1 MKKLNV
7 ATFLVAL
14 LALVL
19 SGWAVTHPQH
29 GPQGPQGIAGVGIP
43 GKDGRDGAPG
53 PQGPQGERGE
63 IGPQGPAGKDGVT
76 TIITKKVVVFRP
88 AQRHHQPALSPSKG
102 RHHVVRHRPRF
113 YPCKEKAQ

>member
-1 MKKLNV
+1 MKKLNA

-19 SGWAVTHPQH
+19 SGWAVTHPQV
-29 GPQGPQGIAGVGIP
+29 GPQGIAGIGIP

-63 IGPQGPAGKDGVT
+63 LGPQGPAGKDGVT
-76 TIITKKVVVFRP
+76 KVVHVTRIVFRP
-88 AQRHHQPALSPSKG
+88 AHLHHR